1 VSVQIVEP
9 VTSNL
14 KGQHCGLVKVHVA
27 ACKANEATAV
37 SSVKQCSDLRSVSST
52 LFILRPAA
60 GLLEG
65 RWMMLSIVTHHWK
78 DAHLSLECCL
88 IKLGQV
94 VQSSLQIVSNLVH
107 LVNVIL

>member
-1 VSVQIVEP
+1 
-9 VTSNL
+9 
-14 KGQHCGLVKVHVA
+14 
-27 ACKANEATAV
+27 
-37 SSVKQCSDLRSVSST
+37 
-52 LFILRPAA
+52 
-60 GLLEG
+60 
-65 RWMMLSIVTHHWK
+65 MMLSIVTHHWK